1 MSHRTR
7 AARIEAR
14 RLAKIVSG
22 ADSAKGNHPPDG
34 KMWTSGMIMRAAGN
48 IGMLSVKM
56 SRRICGYRWTTPSKE
71 WDV

>member
-7 AARIEAR
+7 AARIEER

-22 ADSAKGNHPPDG
+22 ADSTKGNHPPDG

-48 IGMLSVKM
+48 IGMLSVAR
-56 SRRICGYRWTTPSKE
+56 SRKLCGYRWASPSKE
-71 WDV
+71 WTR